1 MFSGARSVQ
10 SSIIR
15 GNTRALSSGETFNA
29 LVEAVSQT
37 CVKALTTASSW
48 LFKFANCLAHS
59 TISYKISDV
68 VSANY
73 KKNVQDRLMA
83 MQMPSERSVLG
94 RLKICNARRL
104 RFGEDDVRSRK
115 RALLMRRSRWR

>member
-29 LVEAVSQT
+29 LVEASVSQT

-73 KKNVQDRLMA
+73 KKMCK
-83 MQMPSERSVLG
+83 PSDGNS
-94 RLKICNARRL
+94 NA
-104 RFGEDDVRSRK
+104 FGEICAWEAEDMQRK
-115 RALLMRRSRWR
+115 AIAVWGR